1 LFKKG
6 EKEIF
11 RISLIISLLFI
22 LLSGCSGPSPEKN
35 IYTIFEKVVTLED
48 SFKEQ
53 QQPLEE
59 LEKKESEL
67 YNEIMDIG
75 LKDFEKVVALSNEA
89 VTVLEDRETR
99 IEAEYESIKASK
111 EEFELVNKEIE
122 KIKDEK
128 LAEKAKE
135 IKTTMENRYSA
146 YESLFE
152 SYKTSI
158 SYDKELYTMLQ
169 KEDLTIEEL
178 QVQIKK
184 VNDAYKIVMQQND
197 VFNELTEEYNKLKME
212 FYENASLNVD
222 ESK

>member
-1 LFKKG
+1 MFKKG

-11 RISLIISLLFI
+11 RISFIISLLFI
-22 LLSGCSGPSPEKN
+22 LLSGCSGPSPEEN
-35 IYTIFEKVVTLED
+35 IYTIFEKVVTLEEP
-48 SFKEQ
+48 FKEQ
-53 QQPLEE
+53 QQPLKE

-75 LKDFEKVVALSNEA
+75 LKDFDKVVALSNEA
-89 VTVLEDRETR
+89 VAVLEDRETR
-99 IEAEYESIKASK
+99 IKAEYESIKASK
-111 EEFELVNKEIE
+111 EEFELVNNEIE

-146 YESLFE
+146 YDSLFE

-178 QVQIKK
+178 EAQINK

-197 VFNELTEEYNKLKME
+197 VFNKLTEEYNKLKIE
-212 FYENASLNVD
+212 FYKNASLNVD